1 MWNHLF
7 IDNPKTALSTSH
19 LMMDEHFALY
29 AATQNRDCAIFSR
42 IDDDGGMHYYFTP
55 SASPIAKAHGASPCE
70 KPSKQDVGGILC
82 GDQTIVARLYG
93 QA

>member
-1 MWNHLF
+1 MWYHLY
-7 IDNPKTALSTSH
+7 INDPTTAYSVSRQ
-19 LMMDEHFALY
+19 MMDRHFVLY

-82 GDQTIVARLYG
+82 GDQTIVARLYV